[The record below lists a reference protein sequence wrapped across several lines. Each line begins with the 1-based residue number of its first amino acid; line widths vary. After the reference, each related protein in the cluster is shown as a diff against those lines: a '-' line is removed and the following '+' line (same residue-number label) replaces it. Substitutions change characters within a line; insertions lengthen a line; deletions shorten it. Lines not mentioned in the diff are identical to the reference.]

1 MGLTRRQIL
10 WRIELPLAMPAT
22 MAGVRIAIVTT
33 ISLATVAAYITPL
46 GLGAPIFYGLQTDFN
61 TEFVAAGALAV
72 LLAVTA
78 DLVLVAVNRAL
89 TPWARTRRPA

>member
-1 MGLTRRQIL
+1 VADRAALGDACDDGGRPDRDRDDDQPRHRRRL
-10 WRIELPLAMPAT
+10 HH
-22 MAGVRIAIVTT
+22 
-33 ISLATVAAYITPL
+33 
-46 GLGAPIFYGLQTDFN
+46 QTDFN

-89 TPWARTRRPA
+89 TPWARTRRPT